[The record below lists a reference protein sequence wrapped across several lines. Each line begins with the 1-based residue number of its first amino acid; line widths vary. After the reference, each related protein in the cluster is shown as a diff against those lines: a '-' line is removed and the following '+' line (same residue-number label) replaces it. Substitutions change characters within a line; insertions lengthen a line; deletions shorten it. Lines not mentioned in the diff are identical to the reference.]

1 MNGTLRAGSLFS
13 GVGGVDLGFER
24 SGMSIAWQCEYDES
38 CRAILAR
45 HWPGVPRHPDIRA
58 LDPDVLAPVD
68 VLAGGDPCPV
78 RSLARGNRPSKHPD
92 LSGWFLSV
100 AARLRPRWVVRENVP
115 ASDARDF
122 AAVLELLGYGVA
134 AFALDSRDFTAQ
146 SRRRQFIVGCPPGE
160 RAGFARA
167 VSDAADGE
175 GFAAS
180 GQWEE
185 APVAACLTAHPS
197 RMAAEDSY
205 IYEPERGA
213 LRLLD
218 TREAESLQGF
228 PRGWTAGFSRSVR
241 RRMLGNAVTV
251 PVARWIGERIV
262 EHERER
268 VGA

>member
-1 MNGTLRAGSLFS
+1 MRCGSDRS
-13 GVGGVDLGFER
+13 APEWAASTEASSKQASPSLGSARSTNAAVSSSPDTGPESPCFEDVR
-24 SGMSIAWQCEYDES
+24 Q
-38 CRAILAR
+38 L
-45 HWPGVPRHPDIRA
+45 
-58 LDPDVLAPVD
+58 DVLPPAD

-78 RSLARGNRPSKHPD
+78 RSLARGDRPSKHPD
-92 LSGWFLSV
+92 LSGYFLSV
-100 AARLRPRWVVRENVP
+100 AARLRPRWLVRENVP

-122 AAVLELLGYGVA
+122 AAVLELLGYGVV

-146 SRRRQFIVGCPPGE
+146 SRRRQFIVGCPAGE

-167 VSDAADGE
+167 VSDAADGH
-175 GFAAS
+175 GFVAS
-180 GQWEE
+180 GSEEE
-185 APVAACLTAHPS
+185 APIAACLTAHPS

-205 IYEPERGA
+205 VYEPERGA

-251 PVARWIGERIV
+251 SVAQWIGHRILEYERGGI
-262 EHERER
+262 
-268 VGA
+268 AA